1 MLIND
6 YGSLMSTVYDCK
18 HVTTLNLI
26 IIENVIIFMFYWLMQ
41 LYLNLIEKSN
51 V

>member
-18 HVTTLNLI
+18 HITTLNLI
-26 IIENVIIFMFYWLMQ
+26 VIENAIFFMLHWSMQ
-41 LYLNLIEKSN
+41 TIFEFN
-51 V
+51 